1 MTDKELLHQMLQREV
16 VNLIES
22 AAPQFRM
29 FSGIASDYVF
39 KIIEPYVDAF
49 LSPDDGSLNK
59 KAASAFLKQETN
71 EKIDRFLKDFESK
84 QREE

>member
-1 MTDKELLHQMLQREV
+1 MTDKELLHQMLQREI

-39 KIIEPYVDAF
+39 NFIEPYVDAF

-59 KAASAFLKQETN
+59 KAASAYLKQETN
-71 EKIDRFLKDFESK
+71 EKIDKFLKDFESK

>member
-1 MTDKELLHQMLQREV
+1 V
-16 VNLIES
+16 FNL
-22 AAPQFRM
+22 
-29 FSGIASDYVF
+29 
-39 KIIEPYVDAF
+39 IEPYVDAF

-71 EKIDRFLKDFESK
+71 EKIDKFLKDFESK

>member
-1 MTDKELLHQMLQREV
+1 MLQREV

-39 KIIEPYVDAF
+39 NLIEPYVDAF

-71 EKIDRFLKDFESK
+71 EKIDKFLKDFESK

>member
-39 KIIEPYVDAF
+39 NLIEPYVDAF

-59 KAASAFLKQETN
+59 KAATAFLKQETN